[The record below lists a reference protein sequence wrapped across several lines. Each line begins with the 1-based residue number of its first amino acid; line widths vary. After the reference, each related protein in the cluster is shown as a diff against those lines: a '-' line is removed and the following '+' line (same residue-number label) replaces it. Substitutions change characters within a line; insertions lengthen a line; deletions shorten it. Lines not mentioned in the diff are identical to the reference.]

1 MSKNIILKYFRRLR
15 GQFADHPASLTD
27 NYAFSED
34 PVEHTNIMI
43 LCFKIIT
50 NILPYEYLCFHLD
63 FHLHIYVY
71 ICNVFFR
78 MNSGF

>member
-34 PVEHTNIMI
+34 PVEHTTIII

-50 NILPYEYLCFHLD
+50 NILPYEYLFSPGLA
-63 FHLHIYVY
+63 FTYVY
-71 ICNVFFR
+71 ICNVLLE
-78 MNSGF
+78 